1 MKCLDV
7 VKEDMQEVGAREDDV
22 VKEDMQEVG
31 AREDEVFGCGE
42 GGHAGGRSEGR

>member
-1 MKCLDV
+1 MKRL
-7 VKEDMQEVGAREDDV
+7 DV

-42 GGHAGGRSEGR
+42 GGHAGGRSERR

>member
-7 VKEDMQEVGAREDDV
+7 M
-22 VKEDMQEVG
+22 KEDMQEVG

-42 GGHAGGRSEGR
+42 GHAGGRREGR